1 MNISA
6 AVEERLLDF
15 DDRVRTRAIIIV
27 CDIARSN
34 IKFVPV
40 TLISQAAERLR
51 DKRVFLLY
59 VVLFALSNQSSPN
72 IIFALFFFL

>member
-6 AVEERLLDF
+6 AVEERLLDV
-15 DDRVRTRAIIIV
+15 DDRVRTQAVIVV

-34 IKFVPV
+34 IKFIPL

-51 DKRVFLLY
+51 DKRVWYFIVCDLC
-59 VVLFALSNQSSPN
+59 FH
-72 IIFALFFFL
+72 